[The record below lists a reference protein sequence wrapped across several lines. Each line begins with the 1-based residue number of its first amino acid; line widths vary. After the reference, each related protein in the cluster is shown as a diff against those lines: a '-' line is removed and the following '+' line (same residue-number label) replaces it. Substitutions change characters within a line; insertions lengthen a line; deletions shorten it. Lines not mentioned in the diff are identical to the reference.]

1 MSTLLTPMAVLI
13 EFPWLALLIG
23 AVLVTLGRRLS
34 RRTAVLV
41 GGLWVL
47 YGLYETGMRLRWLCS
62 GECNIRIDLLLLYP
76 VLLVA
81 TVAAVVSLLRGR
93 GAARP
98 MT

>member
-1 MSTLLTPMAVLI
+1 MAVLI

-23 AVLVTLGRRLS
+23 AVLVTLGRRL
-34 RRTAVLV
+34 RRQTAVVV
-41 GGLWVL
+41 GGLWVM

-81 TVAAVVSLLRGR
+81 TVAAVVSLLR
-93 GAARP
+93 ARSATGP
-98 MT
+98 TA